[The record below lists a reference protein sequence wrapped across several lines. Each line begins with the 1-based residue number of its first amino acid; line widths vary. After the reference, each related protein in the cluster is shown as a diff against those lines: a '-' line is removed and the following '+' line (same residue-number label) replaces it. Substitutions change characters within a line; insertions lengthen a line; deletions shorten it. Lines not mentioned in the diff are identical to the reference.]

1 MEAPIKKLFVFLFTA
16 VLLTACGGKAEPQQE
31 NLVISDPAKNLEAV
45 AGNEFKIVLDSS
57 PSTGYHWE
65 LGEELDES
73 IVQFISKEYNPP
85 TSLVPGSDGQDVWVF
100 KAVKAGE
107 AHITLLYYSPSNE
120 PADPQQKV
128 TFTVTVK

>member
-1 MEAPIKKLFVFLFTA
+1 MKKLSVLLFTTI
-16 VLLTACGGKAEPQQE
+16 LLAACAGKAEPQQE
-31 NLVISDPAKNLEAV
+31 NLVISDPAKILEATV
-45 AGNEFKIVLDSS
+45 GNEFKIVIDSD

-65 LGEELDES
+65 LGDGLDES
-73 IVQFISKEYNPP
+73 IVTFVSKDYSPE
-85 TSLVPGSDGQDVWVF
+85 TSLAPGSGGQDVWVF
-100 KAVKAGE
+100 KAIKAGE

>member
-1 MEAPIKKLFVFLFTA
+1 VKKLLMLLFAMT
-16 VLLTACGGKAEPQQE
+16 LLTACGVKPEPQPE
-31 NLVISDPAKNLEAV
+31 NLVFSDVAKNLETV
-45 AGNEFKIVLDSS
+45 AGSEFKIALPSS

-65 LGEELDES
+65 LGNDLDES
-73 IVQFISKEYNPP
+73 IVKFISKDYNPK
-85 TSLVPGSDGQDVWVF
+85 TSAVPGASGQDVWVF

-120 PADPQQKV
+120 LVDPQQKV